1 MGSRLRP
8 MYNARM
14 YELCVLNTILH
25 LVGIESDA
33 MSTNDYMHD
42 AWRFIAHV

>member
-1 MGSRLRP
+1 MGSCLSP
-8 MYNARM
+8 IYNARM
-14 YELCVLNTILH
+14 YNLCILDTILY

-42 AWRFIAHV
+42 VWRFIPRV